1 MDMKFTLKI
10 KQNKTTKEY
19 YVILPKKLTTKMKWG
34 VGDKLKWTDNGDGS
48 LTLQKIRK
56 TRKR

>member
-19 YVILPKKLTTKMKWG
+19 YVILPKKLTTKMKWS

-48 LTLQKIRK
+48 LTLQKI
-56 TRKR
+56 